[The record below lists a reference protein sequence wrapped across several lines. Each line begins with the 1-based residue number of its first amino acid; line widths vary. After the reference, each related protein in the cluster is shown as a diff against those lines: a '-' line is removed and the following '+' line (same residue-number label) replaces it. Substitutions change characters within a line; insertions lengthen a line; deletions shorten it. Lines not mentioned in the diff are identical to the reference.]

1 MRNIYVDQQLLSS
14 VLQLRRSR
22 KFRTANV
29 VFVTDQ
35 SWMLRFPGLV
45 QPSERKEGEELFAL
59 VTAEE
64 KMRPLPDM
72 TLSPLDRAFT
82 EFENL
87 SSSYV
92 TAGKVLKVK

>member
-1 MRNIYVDQQLLSS
+1 
-14 VLQLRRSR
+14 
-22 KFRTANV
+22 
-29 VFVTDQ
+29 
-35 SWMLRFPGLV
+35 MLRFPGLV

-59 VTAEE
+59 VTAVSACRHKLWSMAHEE